1 MKLKLIAIFTTI
13 ILTATSFAQK
23 NNDLAVG
30 TILKQG
36 NSIYYLVRK
45 FSNADQNAAFQRDLD
60 IMRKHALVIDKTKN
74 AQKESD
80 EKIAKA
86 GGKEKASKEILEE
99 RAKIDSVLKQLEVD
113 FATNEEA
120 MKKLYGFV
128 SNREYR
134 VIYNESN
141 ICIPLTREELSN
153 FKSKDGKSLDAMKI
167 ITRGNNSLYVYKN
180 VSGSRE
186 NEVLQRMLGFS
197 ISRKNEI
204 EKTRQEL
211 AKTEDPQE
219 QLKLSQRISNAE
231 KSFAENEENL
241 KKTYG
246 LNKDQS
252 YVIEIVKSDLF
263 LLITPEEEK
272 ELRSVMAKQKK

>member
-1 MKLKLIAIFTTI
+1 
-13 ILTATSFAQK
+13 
-23 NNDLAVG
+23 
-30 TILKQG
+30 
-36 NSIYYLVRK
+36 
-45 FSNADQNAAFQRDLD
+45 
-60 IMRKHALVIDKTKN
+60 
-74 AQKESD
+74 
-80 EKIAKA
+80 
-86 GGKEKASKEILEE
+86 
-99 RAKIDSVLKQLEVD
+99 
-113 FATNEEA
+113 

-272 ELRSVMAKQKK
+272 ELRSAMAKQKK

>member
-60 IMRKHALVIDKTKN
+60 IMRKHALVIDKR
-74 AQKESD
+74 E
-80 EKIAKA
+80 
-86 GGKEKASKEILEE
+86 
-99 RAKIDSVLKQLEVD
+99 KIDSVLKQLEVD

-167 ITRGNNSLYVYKN
+167 ITRGNNSLYIYKN

-272 ELRSVMAKQKK
+272 ELRSAMAKQKK